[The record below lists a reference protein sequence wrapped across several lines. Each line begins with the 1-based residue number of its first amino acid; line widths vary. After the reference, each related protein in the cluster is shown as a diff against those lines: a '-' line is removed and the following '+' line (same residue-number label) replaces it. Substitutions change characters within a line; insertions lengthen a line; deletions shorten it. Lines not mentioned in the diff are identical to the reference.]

1 MLARIYKPSKS
12 TMQSGRKMRDE
23 WLLEFEPRSARL
35 PDRLMGWPSSDD
47 TQSQVVLHF
56 ESQEEAV
63 AYAQKHGIPFQVIPA
78 QERRRFIRAYA
89 DNFAYGRKE
98 PWTH

>member
-35 PDRLMGWPSSDD
+35 P
-47 TQSQVVLHF
+47 
-56 ESQEEAV
+56 
-63 AYAQKHGIPFQVIPA
+63 
-78 QERRRFIRAYA
+78 
-89 DNFAYGRKE
+89 
-98 PWTH
+98 